1 MKQNFINIDS
11 YIGSVNMAIVL
22 VGFMG
27 SGKTTIGKIL
37 AKFLNLPWI
46 DLDKEIKKEIDMPI
60 YDFFAKFGE
69 DAFREKE
76 SQLLLK
82 ELKRNVV
89 LSTGGGIVMKKDNRQ
104 AIIKES
110 QCCIYLTSSF
120 PSLIRRIRKNK
131 KNIRPLAI
139 NSSYQDLKKIFEER
153 KILYKEVATLTV
165 RTNKPSPVFVVKE
178 IIQRMKKI

>member
-1 MKQNFINIDS
+1 
-11 YIGSVNMAIVL
+11 MAIVL

-37 AKFLNLPWI
+37 AKYLNLPWV
-46 DLDKEIKKEIDMPI
+46 DLDKEIEKEIGMPI

-69 DAFREKE
+69 DAFRKKE

-89 LSTGGGIVMKKDNRQ
+89 LSTGGGIVMKKGNRQ
-104 AIIKES
+104 AIKES
-110 QCCIYLTSSF
+110 QCCIYLTSPF

-139 NSSYQDLKKIFEER
+139 NNSYQDLKKIFEER

-165 RTNKPSPVFVVKE
+165 RTNKPSPSFVVKE
-178 IIQRMKKI
+178 IMQRMKKI